1 MRKSLLNNKKEVLLT
16 IRAKLLGGGIAIC
29 LLLSAVLVIT
39 VYSFDNLTGG
49 FSEIISSSETGVL
62 NSKKS
67 TNEIVNTNKHLSEI
81 SSQMLNLVDNI
92 NNTNMNIKVLERK
105 IKQISETLNELNEEV
120 DEVSDEIPEGLGKDT
135 LEDII
140 DTVGDIEENMRRETL
155 VSVSDVVKTMGG
167 FTTSINQQV
176 ERVNLLSADMLKLN
190 QLSAGVLSVNTNI
203 QTTSANFEE
212 QISLS
217 KNAIVVVLIVTIIAS
232 CIGALILVHTIT
244 LPLKYVSVA
253 LKDIAQGEG
262 DLTQRLNLSRKD
274 EIGLLADSF
283 DLFIE
288 KIHDI
293 VIKTKEVAFNLQNAA
308 NNVEKLSE
316 RSSASIDLEKADLQ
330 ELLASMAKMSGNF
343 RGVANN
349 IEEASKAALQ
359 VNVDADA
366 GSDVVHQTIE
376 VIGEL
381 NTDAERV
388 NDAMLKLASDS
399 REIGSV
405 LEVIEGIAE
414 QTNLLALNAAIEAA
428 RAGEQGRGFAVVAD
442 EVRALASRTQQ
453 STLESKSKIEELQI
467 ATEKVVDA
475 MTVSK
480 NKTQQG
486 VGQASQAGQSI
497 DTIRHSIKIISDMN
511 SQAASATEL
520 QSNVADEIDSNLS
533 SINHSVDNTTAI
545 ADDFLQS
552 ANQLVVMSQS
562 LQTLINQ
569 FKV

>member
-497 DTIRHSIKIISDMN
+497 DTIRHSIKIISEMN